1 MSDDRDSSTLPRWE
15 ELLRELEETNRRLQS
30 AHADYLEASARSE
43 QALQRVIDAFGD
55 LNETVKQLVPQPDG
69 SAASAP
75 PKPGPSAGDDG
86 ISNTDDP
93 EASRGDSGD
102 SAPPDSSSGPP
113 PTPSDAD
120 RSSNELPARL
130 HSRGIAIPGHKTPAD
145 GDGDGAADSA
155 RAADHSET
163 EVSPQSAPPAQ
174 PTPRRPSLP
183 IDQPHLVDAPQS
195 TSPTAFSGLDK
206 ERRIVLTN
214 DGFGVAPALNEI
226 LSDKGYRVRIDSRR
240 PELSAPADT
249 VVFLGSLRAPSD
261 LDDAMSVVDDA
272 MYTAE
277 QMTTRLM
284 QPDSAFVAAIDT
296 GGGFGLGSFEPVT
309 APYGSLLGLI
319 RLLDERHPGA
329 STKLIDIDGSKMGGE
344 QIAQL
349 VARELL
355 EGGDDSPIAVGPDRR
370 QGVEWR
376 DYESG
381 GRPAP
386 WLDEPTPPLVYMPG
400 PDAVMATAV
409 ERLAIAHELPVAVL
423 RRRHT
428 PSSIARSFDEL
439 DIHVRSIDYDLNQLF
454 SVMDF
459 LDGLRNDFGPIAA
472 IVAESLPANNPQEL
486 ARWDAL
492 RPPLDEF
499 NALLAMTINDPLKLL
514 GVGIGPDTPPI
525 VSSAL
530 RYFARAE
537 SLRRK
542 EQLGVRLAHL
552 QRRPRQQQP
561 DLDPFDFALTEFLAG
576 ATPAMGELR
585 FHRYTPT

>member
-1 MSDDRDSSTLPRWE
+1 MSDDSDSSTLPRWE

-43 QALQRVIDAFGD
+43 QALQRIIDAFGD
-55 LNETVKQLVPQPDG
+55 LNETVKQLVPQPQE
-69 SAASAP
+69 
-75 PKPGPSAGDDG
+75 PSASSPPEPGASGGDDG
-86 ISNTDDP
+86 ISKSGDP
-93 EASRGDSGD
+93 VATGGDSGD
-102 SAPPDSSSGPP
+102 STAVDAPSGPP
-113 PTPSDAD
+113 PTPAESD

-130 HSRGIAIPGHKTPAD
+130 HSRGIAIPDQNGPSQGPPPNESTGKTGPGEVGGPPQPA
-145 GDGDGAADSA
+145 S
-155 RAADHSET
+155 T
-163 EVSPQSAPPAQ
+163 T
-174 PTPRRPSLP
+174 PTPRKPSLP

-195 TSPTAFSGLDK
+195 PSPTAFSGLDSD
-206 ERRIVLTN
+206 RRIVLTN

-226 LSDKGYRVRIDSRR
+226 LSNKGYRVRIDSRR

-249 VVFLGSLRAPSD
+249 VIFLGSLRAPSD

-309 APYGSLLGLI
+309 APYGALLGLI

-329 STKLIDIDGSKMGGE
+329 STKLIDIDGSKMSGE

-355 EGGDDSPIAVGPDRR
+355 EGGDTSPIAVGHDRR

-376 DYESG
+376 DFESG

-386 WLDEPTPPLVYMPG
+386 WLEDNTPPLVYMPG

-428 PSSIARSFDEL
+428 PASIARSFDEL

-454 SVMDF
+454 TVMDF

-472 IVAESLPANNPQEL
+472 IIAESLPANNPQEL

-552 QRRPRQQQP
+552 QRRPRQQQV

-585 FHRYTPT
+585 FHRSNTP